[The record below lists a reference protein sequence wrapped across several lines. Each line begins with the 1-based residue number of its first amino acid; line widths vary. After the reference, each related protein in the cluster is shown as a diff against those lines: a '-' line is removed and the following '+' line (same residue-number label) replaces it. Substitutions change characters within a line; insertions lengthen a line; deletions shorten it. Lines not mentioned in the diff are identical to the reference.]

1 MRHPIR
7 ALLPRRELTY
17 NRRRTVAGSRLLVAA
32 SVWLLSAGWAV
43 ISAAPAQDVPAP
55 AASPAAASHRAVLDT
70 YCVTCHNQRT
80 KASDLALDVV
90 DVGRPSTNGQV
101 WEDVIRK
108 LRARSMPP
116 QGMPRP
122 DEASYTALTL
132 WLESELDRAGAAA
145 PNPGRPLI
153 RRLNRSEYA
162 NAVRDLIGLDVEVS
176 SMLPPD
182 DSAFGFDNIADMLG
196 TSPALL
202 ERYLVAADR
211 VSALAV
217 GAPVAPGSEVYRIRQ
232 DRSQDQHIEG
242 LPLGSVGGLV
252 VTHNFPLDGEY
263 HFSLALYRTNLE
275 SIRGLEHPHQIEITI
290 DGARVFIATIGGEVE
305 KPEPG
310 GPGRGGLSITDRSDA
325 VDARL
330 QVRVPVTAGPHTVGA
345 TFVRKI
351 GEGSQRLRP
360 FLRSSAGTYDN
371 TGRPHI
377 ETLTVAGPFN
387 PTGPGNT
394 PSRQRIFSC
403 RPSTGSGRPE
413 ALEGRPPN
421 RAQEEACATKIVTAL
436 SRRAF
441 RRPVTKPEVARIL
454 EFYKTGREKG
464 TFDTGIQLALRR
476 ILASPTFVFRV
487 EEDGPFKPG
496 TIHRVSDV
504 ELASRLSF
512 FLWSSIPDEQL
523 LDLAARGQL
532 SQPAVLER
540 EVKRM
545 IADRR
550 SDAFVSNFA
559 GQWLHLRNL
568 KTITP
573 NHDEFPDFDDTLREA
588 FQREAELFF
597 DSIMREDRNVLDL
610 LTADYTFVN
619 ERLAKHYGVPYVY
632 GSQFRRVTLT
642 EDARR
647 GLLGKGALLMV
658 TSRADRTAPVL
669 RGKWILENVLGTP
682 PPPPLPNVG
691 PLPASSQEA
700 PKTLR
705 ARMEAHRASP
715 TCAGCHK
722 LMDPLGFALE
732 NFDAI
737 GGWRTRESGVP
748 LDASGVLADGTQVD
762 GVVALRHALEA
773 RSDVFVRTLTEK
785 LMIYA
790 MGRGLQHYDMP
801 VVREIVR
808 KAEKQNN
815 RFSALIM
822 GIVTSTPF
830 QNRVA
835 GDEDR

>member
-1 MRHPIR
+1 
-7 ALLPRRELTY
+7 
-17 NRRRTVAGSRLLVAA
+17 
-32 SVWLLSAGWAV
+32 
-43 ISAAPAQDVPAP
+43 
-55 AASPAAASHRAVLDT
+55 
-70 YCVTCHNQRT
+70 
-80 KASDLALDVV
+80 
-90 DVGRPSTNGQV
+90 
-101 WEDVIRK
+101 
-108 LRARSMPP
+108 
-116 QGMPRP
+116 
-122 DEASYTALTL
+122 
-132 WLESELDRAGAAA
+132 
-145 PNPGRPLI
+145 
-153 RRLNRSEYA
+153 
-162 NAVRDLIGLDVEVS
+162 
-176 SMLPPD
+176 MLPPD
-182 DSAFGFDNIADMLG
+182 DSAFGFDNISDVLG

-217 GAPVAPGSEVYRIRQ
+217 GAPMAPGSDVYRIRQ

-252 VTHNFPLDGEY
+252 VRHNFPLDGEY

-290 DGARVFIATIGGEVE
+290 DGARVFITTIGGETE

-310 GPGRGGLSITDRSDA
+310 GPGPGGLSITDRSDA

-330 QVRVPVTAGPHTVGA
+330 QVRVPVTAGPHAVGA
-345 TFVRKI
+345 TFIRKI

-377 ETLTVAGPFN
+377 ETLTIAGPFN

-403 RPSTGSGRPE
+403 RPV
-413 ALEGRPPN
+413 N
-421 RAQEEACATKIVTAL
+421 RAQEDACATKIVSAL

-441 RRPVTKPEVARIL
+441 RRPVTRTETARML
-454 EFYKTGREKG
+454 EFYKAGRRKG
-464 TFDTGIQLALRR
+464 TFETGIQLALRR
-476 ILASPTFVFRV
+476 ILASPSFVFRV
-487 EEDGPFKPG
+487 EEDAGFTPG
-496 TIHRVSDV
+496 TMHRVSDF

-512 FLWSSIPDEQL
+512 FLWSSIPDEAL

-532 SQPAVLER
+532 RQPAVLER
-540 EVKRM
+540 QVKRM

-550 SDAFVSNFA
+550 AAAFVSNFA

-597 DSIMREDRNVLDL
+597 ASIMREDRNVVDL

-632 GSQFRRVTLT
+632 GSQFRPVTLAD
-642 EDARR
+642 DARR

-658 TSRADRTAPVL
+658 TSRADRTSPVL

-691 PLPASSQEA
+691 PLPASSQDA

-705 ARMEAHRASP
+705 ARMEAHRASAA
-715 TCAGCHK
+715 CAGCHK
-722 LMDPLGFALE
+722 QMDPLGFALE
-732 NFDAI
+732 NFDAV
-737 GGWRTRESGVP
+737 GAWRTRESGVP
-748 LDASGVLADGTQVD
+748 LDASGVLADGTKVD

-773 RSDVFVRTLTEK
+773 RSDVFVRTVTEK

-790 MGRGLQHYDMP
+790 LGRGLQHFDMP
-801 VVREIVR
+801 VVRGIVR
-808 KAEKQNN
+808 DAEPQNY

-822 GIVTSTPF
+822 GIVTSAPF
-830 QNRVA
+830 QMRVA
-835 GDEDR
+835 GDEGR

>member
-1 MRHPIR
+1 MKIASAIVLAVTLSLTAQAQTMQPLTALDYFEIQQLASKYAR
-7 ALLPRRELTY
+7 AIDTCSNNGYDYADLFAADGYFQPEQGGKLGAKFQGRERL
-17 NRRRTVAGSRLLVAA
+17 AEASGGGSRGCKNVGWIKQGVKHLYVNHIITASPEGATGTVDMLMIGLNGDPYKIRHEGYYEDTYVRTPQGWRFKSTHPPRADDDASGRGGPADATGADGSPRVSFREIWNKSGQSSPDQGIDSRSARDIQPKTYCGRITSPSRPALPPPRTLRRASPSLAQCASDGGQRQVVAA

-55 AASPAAASHRAVLDT
+55 AASPAAANHRAVLDK

-80 KASDLALDVV
+80 RASDLALDVV

-122 DEASYTALTL
+122 DEASYTALTT
-132 WLESELDRAGAAA
+132 WLESELDRAAASA

-162 NAVRDLIGLDVEVS
+162 NAVRDLLDLDVDVS

-217 GAPVAPGSEVYRIRQ
+217 GAPVAPGSDVYRIRQ

-275 SIRGLEHPHQIEITI
+275 SIRGLEHPHQIEITV

-394 PSRQRIFSC
+394 PSRQRIFSVVL
-403 RPSTGSGRPE
+403 RLVRRKMHARRRSSRS
-413 ALEGRPPN
+413 
-421 RAQEEACATKIVTAL
+421 L

-454 EFYKTGREKG
+454 EFYTTGREKG

-487 EEDGPFKPG
+487 EEDGAFKPG

-512 FLWSSIPDEQL
+512 FLWSSIPTN
-523 LDLAARGQL
+523 
-532 SQPAVLER
+532 
-540 EVKRM
+540 
-545 IADRR
+545 R
-550 SDAFVSNFA
+550 SSTSPRAGSSVS
-559 GQWLHLRNL
+559 
-568 KTITP
+568 P
-573 NHDEFPDFDDTLREA
+573 PY
-588 FQREAELFF
+588 
-597 DSIMREDRNVLDL
+597 SS
-610 LTADYTFVN
+610 
-619 ERLAKHYGVPYVY
+619 AK
-632 GSQFRRVTLT
+632 
-642 EDARR
+642 
-647 GLLGKGALLMV
+647 
-658 TSRADRTAPVL
+658 
-669 RGKWILENVLGTP
+669 
-682 PPPPLPNVG
+682 
-691 PLPASSQEA
+691 
-700 PKTLR
+700 
-705 ARMEAHRASP
+705 
-715 TCAGCHK
+715 
-722 LMDPLGFALE
+722 
-732 NFDAI
+732 
-737 GGWRTRESGVP
+737 
-748 LDASGVLADGTQVD
+748 
-762 GVVALRHALEA
+762 
-773 RSDVFVRTLTEK
+773 
-785 LMIYA
+785 
-790 MGRGLQHYDMP
+790 
-801 VVREIVR
+801 
-808 KAEKQNN
+808 
-815 RFSALIM
+815 
-822 GIVTSTPF
+822 
-830 QNRVA
+830 
-835 GDEDR
+835 

>member
-1 MRHPIR
+1 M
-7 ALLPRRELTY
+7 
-17 NRRRTVAGSRLLVAA
+17 
-32 SVWLLSAGWAV
+32 
-43 ISAAPAQDVPAP
+43 
-55 AASPAAASHRAVLDT
+55 LDR
-70 YCVTCHNQRT
+70 YCVTCHNQRSRV
-80 KASDLALDVV
+80 ADLALDVA
-90 DVGRPSTNGQV
+90 DVAKPSANGQI
-101 WEDVIRK
+101 WEDVVRK
-108 LRARSMPP
+108 LRTRSMPP
-116 QGMPRP
+116 QGVPRP
-122 DEASYTALTL
+122 DEASYTALAS
-132 WLESELDRAGAAA
+132 WLESELDRSGAAA

-162 NAVRDLIGLDVEVS
+162 NAVRDLLDLDVDVS

-182 DSAFGFDNIADMLG
+182 DSAFGFDNIAEVLG

-202 ERYLVAADR
+202 ERYLDAADR

-217 GAPVAPGSEVYRIRQ
+217 GAPVAPGSDVYRIRQ

-252 VTHNFPLDGEY
+252 VKHNFPLDGDY

-290 DGARVFIATIGGEVE
+290 DGTRVLIVTIGGETE

-310 GPGRGGLSITDRSDA
+310 GGRGGGLSITDRSDA

-330 QVRVPVTAGPHTVGA
+330 QVRVPVTAGPHAVGA

-351 GEGSQRLRP
+351 GAGTQRLRP

-377 ETLTVAGPFN
+377 ETLTIAGPFN
-387 PTGPGNT
+387 PTGPGTT
-394 PSRQRIFSC
+394 PSRARIFSC
-403 RPSTGSGRPE
+403 RPS
-413 ALEGRPPN
+413 N
-421 RAQEEACATKIVTAL
+421 RGQEEACATKIVSSL

-454 EFYKTGREKG
+454 DFYKSGRAKG

-487 EEDGPFKPG
+487 EEDGGFKPG
-496 TIHRVSDV
+496 AIHRVSDF

-512 FLWSSIPDEQL
+512 FLWSSIPDEPL

-540 EVKRM
+540 EVRRM

-550 SDAFVSNFA
+550 ADALVSNFT
-559 GQWLHLRNL
+559 GQWLHVRNL

-597 DSIMREDRNVLDL
+597 ESIMREDHNVLDL

-642 EDARR
+642 DDARR

-669 RGKWILENVLGTP
+669 RGKWILENVMGTP
-682 PPPPLPNVG
+682 PPPPLPNVP
-691 PLPASSQEA
+691 PLQASTTAA

-705 ARMEAHRASP
+705 ERMEMHRASS

-732 NFDAI
+732 NFDAV
-737 GGWRTRESGVP
+737 GTWRTREAGVP
-748 LDASGVLADGTQVD
+748 LDASGVLADGTTVN
-762 GVVALRHALEA
+762 GVVALRKALVA
-773 RSDVFVRTLTEK
+773 QSDVFVRTLTEK

-790 MGRGLQHYDMP
+790 LGRGLQHYDMP

-808 KAEKQNN
+808 RAEKQNY

-830 QNRVA
+830 QMRVA
-835 GDEDR
+835 GGE

>member
-17 NRRRTVAGSRLLVAA
+17 NRRRTVAGSRLLIAA

-43 ISAAPAQDVPAP
+43 IGASSAQDVPASQP
-55 AASPAAASHRAVLDT
+55 APAAAAHKAVLDR

-80 KASDLALDVV
+80 KASDLALDTV
-90 DVGRPSTNGQV
+90 DIARPSANAQV
-101 WEDVIRK
+101 WEDVVRK
-108 LRARSMPP
+108 LRTRSMPP

-122 DEASYTALTL
+122 DEATYVAMTTF
-132 WLESELDRAGAAA
+132 LETELDRASAAS

-162 NAVRDLIGLDVEVS
+162 NAVRDLLVLDVDVS
-176 SMLPPD
+176 SLLPAD
-182 DSAFGFDNIADMLG
+182 DSAFGFDNVSDMLG

-217 GAPVAPGSEVYRIRQ
+217 GAPTAPGSNTYRVRQ

-252 VTHNFPLDGEY
+252 VTHSFPQDAEY

-275 SIRGLEHPHQIEITI
+275 AIRGLEHPHQIEITI
-290 DGARVFIATIGGEVE
+290 DGARVFLATVGGEAE
-305 KPEPG
+305 KGEPAEV
-310 GPGRGGLSITDRSDA
+310 ITDRSDA
-325 VDARL
+325 IDARL
-330 QVRVPVTAGPHTVGA
+330 QVRVPVTAGPHAVGA

-351 GEGSQRLRP
+351 GAGTQRLRP
-360 FLRSSAGTYDN
+360 FLRSSAGTYDS

-377 ETLTVAGPFN
+377 ETLTIAGPYN
-387 PTGPGNT
+387 PTGPGKT
-394 PSRQRIFSC
+394 PSRERIFSC
-403 RPSTGSGRPE
+403 RPAASRRSP
-413 ALEGRPPN
+413 
-421 RAQEEACATKIVTAL
+421 QESKADEDGCATKIL
-436 SRRAF
+436 STLARRAF
-441 RRPVTKPEVARIL
+441 RRPVTKPELARVL
-454 EFYKTGREKG
+454 EFYAAGRKKG
-464 TFDTGIQLALRR
+464 NFDAGIQLGIRR

-487 EEDGPFKPG
+487 EEDGALKPG
-496 TIHRVSDV
+496 TIHRVSDL

-512 FLWSSIPDEQL
+512 FLWSSIPDDTL
-523 LDLAARGQL
+523 LELAAKNQL
-532 SQPAVLER
+532 SQPGVLEKQVR
-540 EVKRM
+540 RM
-545 IADRR
+545 LADPRA
-550 SDAFVSNFA
+550 DALVSNFS

-568 KTITP
+568 KTVAP

-597 DSIMREDRNVLDL
+597 ASIMREDRNVIDL
-610 LTADYTFVN
+610 LTANYTFVN

-647 GLLGKGALLMV
+647 GLLGKGAILMV

-682 PPPPLPNVG
+682 PPPPLPNVP
-691 PLPASSQEA
+691 PLVASTEA
-700 PKTLR
+700 APRTLR
-705 ARMEAHRASP
+705 ERMEQHRASP

-722 LMDPLGFALE
+722 VLDPLGFALE
-732 NFDAI
+732 NFDGVGA
-737 GGWRTRESGVP
+737 WRSREAGLP
-748 LDASGVLADGTQVD
+748 IDASGLLADGTKVD
-762 GVVALRHALEA
+762 GVVALRNALVA
-773 RSDVFVRTLTEK
+773 RSDIFVQTLTEK

-790 MGRGLQHYDMP
+790 LGRGLQHYDMP
-801 VVREIVR
+801 VVRDVVR
-808 KAEKQNN
+808 HAAKQDY
-815 RFSALIM
+815 RFSSLVM
-822 GIVTSTPF
+822 GIVTSPPF
-830 QNRVA
+830 QMRVA